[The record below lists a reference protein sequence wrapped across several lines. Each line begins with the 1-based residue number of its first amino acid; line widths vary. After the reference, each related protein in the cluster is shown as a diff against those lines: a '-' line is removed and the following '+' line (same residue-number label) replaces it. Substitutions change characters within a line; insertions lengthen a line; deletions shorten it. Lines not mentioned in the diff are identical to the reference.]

1 MKKEFDPVARLL
13 ALNLP
18 LPSLGDNASHEARL
32 RSCAARLLGEAPK
45 MQLNVLRS
53 LASQLAESDY
63 KIKAV
68 AIDGPCGWEIAEV
81 SCMDALPDIFGVGI
95 DLGSTS
101 VVFYLVD
108 MMSGDVIKTI
118 SMPNPQRRHGEDILD
133 RIVFAG
139 RPGGL
144 DTLKNE
150 IISLFNDAISGLGGP
165 DNCFFLSIAGNTT
178 MCHLLL
184 GLDPS
189 HICKEPY
196 LPVANTFDLMR
207 PSDLGIN
214 THEGAWAYIFPNT
227 GSYFGGDLLSGILAT
242 GMHLKD
248 EISMLI
254 DVGTNAEVVLG
265 NRDWLVACA
274 GAAGPALEGGIL
286 ACGMMAGPGAIERI
300 SIDRETL
307 RPFFKTIASKPPAG
321 ICGSGVIDLLS
332 ALFLAGLVDR
342 TGKLVLSR
350 DRERM
355 RNIDGEWA
363 YVLADERE
371 TSHGRP
377 VYISQGDIKNL
388 IRSKAAMYAILNVI
402 IQGVGIGF
410 EDIDTFYV
418 AGAFG
423 NYIDPA
429 NAIAIGMLPD
439 VPTDRFQGAGN
450 SAGRGA
456 VEFLRRRSARKE
468 IEEIRDKITYLEMN
482 VRGDFMSQLTAGL
495 FLPHTDLGLFPSVKA
510 ILHQQGRV

>member
-13 ALNLP
+13 DLSLP
-18 LPSLGDNASHEARL
+18 LPHLGDNASHEARL
-32 RSCAARLLGEAPK
+32 RSCAAQVLGKAPK
-45 MQLNVLRS
+45 LPLHVLKR
-53 LASQLAESDY
+53 LASLLEESDY
-63 KIKAV
+63 KVNAV

-81 SCMDALPDIFGVGI
+81 SSRAAPSEIFGIGI
-95 DLGSTS
+95 DLGSTG

-108 MMSGDVIKTI
+108 LRSGDVIKTI
-118 SMPNPQRRHGEDILD
+118 SRHNPQRRHGEDILD
-133 RIVFAG
+133 RIIFAG

-144 DTLKNE
+144 EILKDE
-150 IISLFNDAISGLGGP
+150 ITGLFNDAISELGGP
-165 DNCFFLSIAGNTT
+165 DNCFFISIAGNTT

-196 LPVANTFDLMR
+196 LPVANTFDLIR
-207 PSDLGIN
+207 PSELGIN
-214 THEGAWAYIFPNT
+214 AHEGAWAYVFPNT

-286 ACGMMAGPGAIERI
+286 SCGMMAGPGAIERV

-307 RPFFKTIASKPPAG
+307 RPFYKTIAGKPPEG
-321 ICGSGVIDLLS
+321 ICGSGIIDLLS
-332 ALFLAGLVDR
+332 ALFLAGLVDQ

-350 DRERM
+350 DRGRM

-363 YVLADERE
+363 YILADERE
-371 TSHGRP
+371 TGHGRP

-388 IRSKAAMYAILNVI
+388 IRSKAAMYAILNVV
-402 IQGVGIGF
+402 IQSVGIGF
-410 EDIDTFYV
+410 EDIETFYV

-423 NYIDPA
+423 NYIDPK

-456 VEFLRRRSARKE
+456 VEFLRRRGARKE
-468 IEEIRDKITYLEMN
+468 IEGIRDKITYLEMN
-482 VRGDFMSQLTAGL
+482 VRGDFMSQLTAAL
-495 FLPHTDLGLFPSVKA
+495 FLPHTDLGRFPSVRPM
-510 ILHQQGRV
+510 LGQTHE

>member
-1 MKKEFDPVARLL
+1 MTKKFDPVVRLL
-13 ALNLP
+13 DLNLP
-18 LPSLGDNASHEARL
+18 LPSLEDNASYEARL
-32 RSCAARLLGEAPK
+32 RSCATRILGKAPK
-45 MQLNVLRS
+45 LQLNVLRN
-53 LASQLAESDY
+53 LAPLLAKSDY
-63 KIKAV
+63 NIKAV
-68 AIDGPCGWEIAEV
+68 VIDGPCGWEIAEV
-81 SCMDALPDIFGVGI
+81 SSRATVPDMFGVGI

-108 MMSGDVIKTI
+108 MMSGNVIKTI

-133 RIVFAG
+133 RIIFAG

-150 IISLFNDAISGLGGP
+150 ITSLFNDAISRLGGP
-165 DNCFFLSIAGNTT
+165 DNCFFISIAGNTT

-184 GLDPS
+184 GLDPA

-196 LPVANTFDLMR
+196 LPIANTFDLMR
-207 PSDLGIN
+207 PSDIGIKA
-214 THEGAWAYIFPNT
+214 HEGAWAYIFPNI

-242 GMHLKD
+242 EIHLKD

-286 ACGMMAGPGAIERI
+286 SCGMMAGPGAIERV

-307 RPFFKTIASKPPAG
+307 KISYTTIAGRPPIG
-321 ICGSGVIDLLS
+321 ICGSGAIDLLS
-332 ALFLAGLVDR
+332 ALFLAGLVDQ

-350 DRERM
+350 DRGRM

-371 TSHGRP
+371 TGNGRP

-388 IRSKAAMYAILNVI
+388 IRSKAAMYAILNVV

-439 VPTDRFQGAGN
+439 VPIDRFQGVGN

-482 VRGDFMSQLTAGL
+482 VHGDFMSQLTAAL
-495 FLPHTDLGLFPSVKA
+495 FLPHTDLDRFPSVKA
-510 ILHQQGRV
+510 MLGQTHE